1 MTLKPMFS
9 CPTHLLRYS
18 NNPEFVA
25 DIALAVRITKEFL
38 TTGELPVILVKAGA
52 GRTYDIQTNVISFLV
67 AHTLSIPTVN
77 CQELCDE

>member
-1 MTLKPMFS
+1 MTLKPMFK
-9 CPTHLLRYS
+9 CPTHLLRHYKCR
-18 NNPEFVA
+18 EDAA

-38 TTGELPVILVKAGA
+38 TTGELPVIIVRAGS
-52 GRTYDIQTNVISFLV
+52 GQTFDIQTNVMSFLV